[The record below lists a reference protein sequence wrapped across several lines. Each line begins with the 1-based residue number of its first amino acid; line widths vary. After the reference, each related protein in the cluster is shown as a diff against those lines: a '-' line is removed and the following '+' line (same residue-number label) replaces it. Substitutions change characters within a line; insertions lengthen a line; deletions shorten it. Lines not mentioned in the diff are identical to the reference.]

1 MKRPRLAQA
10 NRNKPFHILRTQN
23 TNYLMASKTPTSATA
38 LAEQNAEDIHEQYE
52 KYLHAGSGGKQRS
65 KVEVQLNSQ
74 HHDASGDT
82 RKIVQAM
89 ANNEKNQKHEKKQ

>member
-1 MKRPRLAQA
+1 LI
-10 NRNKPFHILRTQN
+10 FVF
-23 TNYLMASKTPTSATA
+23 
-38 LAEQNAEDIHEQYE
+38 D
-52 KYLHAGSGGKQRS
+52 SGGKQRS

-89 ANNEKNQKHEKKQ
+89 ANNEKNQKHEKK

>member
-1 MKRPRLAQA
+1 MI
-10 NRNKPFHILRTQN
+10 FVF
-23 TNYLMASKTPTSATA
+23 
-38 LAEQNAEDIHEQYE
+38 D
-52 KYLHAGSGGKQRS
+52 SGGKQRS

-89 ANNEKNQKHEKKQ
+89 ANNEKNQKHEKKWMIENFLFFSYGTIHDHLLSYILWDSI